1 MYERGAV
8 QPVVSSTYAL
18 ADAAQ
23 ALDEIA
29 SRRSIGKV
37 VLVP

>member
-1 MYERGAV
+1 V
-8 QPVVSSTYAL
+8 TPVVSSTYAL
-18 ADAAQ
+18 ADAAK

-29 SRRSIGKV
+29 SRKSIGRV